1 MAMNDFMNSLYN
13 AVGSEVSG
21 YYDGVPFL
29 GTITETRAKYGK
41 DIQIS
46 VVEGNKIYLIDGTE
60 LMAGDAGLY
69 KNLHVYFK

>member
-1 MAMNDFMNSLYN
+1 MNDFMNSLYN

-21 YYDGVPFL
+21 FYDGVAFL
-29 GTITETRAKYGK
+29 GTITETRVKYGT
-41 DIQIS
+41 DVRIT
-46 VVEGNKIYLIDGTE
+46 VVDGSNTYLIDGTE